1 MYVVKWKFFWS
12 VEYAT
17 AYAYH
22 LACSKRSDS
31 GERCEVKK
39 EMKSRG
45 RLRREVHLSP
55 SLAFIF
61 CAPFYFAS
69 FPTIWT
75 PGTGYLS
82 FKCQHPSPYNSNSQT
97 KEVPHDFYNNSK
109 RHYRKYWSVASFLM
123 TTPKHFLSST
133 TWHCGTHSLVSLDF
147 SRLLQMES
155 LLVGYGAQ
163 CTVQ

>member
-1 MYVVKWKFFWS
+1 MYVVEWKFFLS
-12 VEYAT
+12 VKYAT
-17 AYAYH
+17 AY
-22 LACSKRSDS
+22 
-31 GERCEVKK
+31 G
-39 EMKSRG
+39 
-45 RLRREVHLSP
+45 
-55 SLAFIF
+55 
-61 CAPFYFAS
+61 
-69 FPTIWT
+69 
-75 PGTGYLS
+75 LS

-163 CTVQ
+163 CTVSQARAKDFAFSFHLIGRLSRIKTAWLECRVLRNKQRHMTSLV